1 MFQEWII
8 RNKIIVW
15 FACDVVII
23 VDAKTK
29 TSLVSQNIR

>member
-1 MFQEWII
+1 MFEECNI

-29 TSLVSQNIR
+29 MSSA